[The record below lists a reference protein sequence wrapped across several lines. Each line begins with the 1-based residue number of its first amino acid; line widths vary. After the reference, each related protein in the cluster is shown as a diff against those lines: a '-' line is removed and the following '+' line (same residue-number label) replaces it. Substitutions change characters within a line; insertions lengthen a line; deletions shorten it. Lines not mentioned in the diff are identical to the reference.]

1 MCTAAGTADASF
13 SAKEK
18 IKLIKFSTNQILTFR
33 PNLSTATLPNPNEKL
48 LSKSSKRE
56 NLNA

>member
-1 MCTAAGTADASF
+1 MFTAAGTADASF

-33 PNLSTATLPNPNEKL
+33 PSLSTAILPNPKEK
-48 LSKSSKRE
+48 
-56 NLNA
+56 